1 MAMGTHMTG
10 RLRRAV
16 STEGQKPVATTVRI
30 DIVENPI
37 FDRNPRLGAQVE
49 DELRRA
55 LSGEDLGSVLVRFRV
70 CRDDQDEV
78 KFICKVENPP
88 RADGDGSLP
97 PWRWWSPLLETAQDF
112 RQALE
117 EGLKIRRHRL
127 AGGAR

>member
-1 MAMGTHMTG
+1 MAMGTHMAG

-16 STEGQKPVATTVRI
+16 SAEGQNPVATAVRI

-49 DELRRA
+49 DEVRRA
-55 LSGEDLGSVLVRFRV
+55 LSGEDVGSVQVQFRV

-88 RADGDGSLP
+88 RVDDDGSLP
-97 PWRWWSPLLETAQDF
+97 PWRWWSPLLETAQDL
-112 RQALE
+112 RQSLE
-117 EGLKIRRHRL
+117 EGLRIRRHRL
-127 AGGAR
+127 AIR